1 MKSKN
6 MREMEK
12 MWAKKAAEQSDP
24 KQKTGAATRQA
35 PTPTVR
41 STRKASRGR

>member
-12 MWAKKAAEQSDP
+12 MWAKKAAEQANP
-24 KQKTGAATRQA
+24 KQKGAAATRQA
-35 PTPTVR
+35 PTHTTR
-41 STRKASRGR
+41 TARKASRGR